1 MRRDGERVGAP
12 RTPVRWRDRCGV
24 DVLVAGAAKAFHP
37 SAVQQGGV
45 GLHNGTLLPTA
56 TMRCAV

>member
-1 MRRDGERVGAP
+1 MRVGAP
-12 RTPVRWRDRCGV
+12 PAIEHGDDRCGTEV
-24 DVLVAGAAKAFHP
+24 WLPGLVKAFHP

-56 TMRCAV
+56 TIRCAV